1 MLFMGNKNMES
12 YAIIA
17 KTANKISELKFVAW
31 VGLKP
36 TFLVSKKILSPLVQ
50 SLASNFPFQESSHT
64 RQLPKQ
70 PNTENFG
77 MNSSLCLWELGD

>member
-12 YAIIA
+12 YAKIV

-36 TFLVSKKILSPLVQ
+36 TFLVAKKNNPFPSCSILGQ
-50 SLASNFPFQESSHT
+50 QFPFP
-64 RQLPKQ
+64 RILPHKA
-70 PNTENFG
+70 TT
-77 MNSSLCLWELGD
+77 